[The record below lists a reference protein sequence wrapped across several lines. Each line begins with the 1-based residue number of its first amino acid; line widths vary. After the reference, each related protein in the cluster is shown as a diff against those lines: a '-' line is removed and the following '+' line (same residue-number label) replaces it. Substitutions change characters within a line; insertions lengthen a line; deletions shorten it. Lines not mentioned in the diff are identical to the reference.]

1 MPGHW
6 EGDLIIGKEGK
17 GAIGTLVE
25 RKTRYLMLL
34 HLRHS
39 RTAAHVRDC
48 ASSAHH
54 RATRSA

>member
-1 MPGHW
+1 M
-6 EGDLIIGKEGK
+6 IIGKEGK